1 MGLKR
6 WSKIGSISPGWG
18 CILERF
24 CRVGIYSQSQVKKS
38 EALKMILNMCRTVY
52 SSSQKTRHELIRGG
66 PLFHTAGEHFAC
78 RMSLSKGFSKFRASF
93 PKLGRTKQGVDIEN
107 ICHHLFQ
114 GQYVKQKGFNVDNL
128 FDRKGIHAG
137 SIMWN
142 KKRFR
147 IKNSCHKRH
156 PFGGHFALKE
166 LASHWELREHL
177 S

>member
-1 MGLKR
+1 MGPKR
-6 WSKIGSISPGWG
+6 SKIVSISPGWG
-18 CILERF
+18 SISKLF

-38 EALKMILNMCRTVY
+38 GALKIILNMFRTVF
-52 SSSQKTRHELIRGG
+52 SSSRK
-66 PLFHTAGEHFAC
+66 
-78 RMSLSKGFSKFRASF
+78 MSKGFSKFRASF

-114 GQYVKQKGFNVDNL
+114 GQYICQTKRIQCWQNLWQKRV
-128 FDRKGIHAG
+128 HVG

-156 PFGGHFALKE
+156 PCGGIVSNKKSSMSTTSLTWKALV
-166 LASHWELREHL
+166 LGASGFNKK
-177 S
+177 